1 MSSSTRVSGT
11 TDSGADRLRPTP
23 SPQIPPGGG
32 LPSPATS
39 SQGWVIRLV
48 RRGEAVAGG
57 VVMLL
62 MITIALVAP
71 WITSHDPLR
80 LNPIERLRAPSA
92 VNWFGTDDFGRD
104 VYSQVIFGARTSL
117 LVGGMVMVCSSLM
130 GIILGLAA
138 GYYRALDN
146 LLMRVTDGLMAFPG
160 IVLAIALMASLGP
173 QVANI
178 VIALSVV
185 YMPRMARLIRSAVL
199 VAREMPYV
207 EAARASGAA
216 DRHIALKHILPNC
229 IPPLI
234 VQGTFIFAYSV
245 LAEATLSFLGVGAPP
260 YIPSWGNVISGGRL
274 FIREAPWISLF
285 PGIAIVITCLGLNL
299 FGDGLRDALDPRL
312 RDVEASPRG

>member
-1 MSSSTRVSGT
+1 MSSSIRASST
-11 TDSGADRLRPTP
+11 TERGADALGQAPAAP
-23 SPQIPPGGG
+23 SHATTGM
-32 LPSPATS
+32 PSSHQHGP
-39 SQGWVIRLV
+39 GWVARLL
-48 RRGEAVAGG
+48 RRREAVAGG
-57 VVMLL
+57 VLMLVMLVV
-62 MITIALVAP
+62 ALAAP
-71 WITSHDPLR
+71 WLATHDPTR
-80 LNPIERLRAPSA
+80 LDPIERLRPPGHAHWLGS
-92 VNWFGTDDFGRD
+92 DDFGRD
-104 VYSQVIFGARTSL
+104 VYSQVLYGARTSL
-117 LVGGMVMVCSSLM
+117 LVGGMVMVGSSLM

-138 GYYRALDN
+138 GYYRTLDN
-146 LLMRVTDGLMAFPG
+146 LLMRITDGLMAFPG

-173 QVANI
+173 QVANVI
-178 VIALSVV
+178 IALSIV
-185 YMPRMARLIRSAVL
+185 YMPRMARLIRSAAL

-207 EAARASGAA
+207 EAARASGAP

-274 FIREAPWISLF
+274 FIREAPWITLF
-285 PGIAIVITCLGLNL
+285 PGIAIVVTCLGLNL

>member
-1 MSSSTRVSGT
+1 MSSSTRASST
-11 TDSGADRLRPTP
+11 TDPVIDAAGH
-23 SPQIPPGGG
+23 
-32 LPSPATS
+32 LPAAETQTGEALSFP
-39 SQGWVIRLV
+39 RNR
-48 RRGEAVAGG
+48 RRGWSVLLRRREAVAGG
-57 VVMLL
+57 VIMLL
-62 MITIALVAP
+62 MLVVALAAP
-71 WITSHDPLR
+71 WLATHEPTR
-80 LNPIERLRAPSA
+80 LNPIDRLRPPGQAH
-92 VNWFGTDDFGRD
+92 WFGSDDFGRD
-104 VYSQVIFGARTSL
+104 VYSQVIYGARISL
-117 LVGGMVMVCSSLM
+117 LVGGMVMVFSSLA

-138 GYYRALDN
+138 GYYRMLDN
-146 LLMRVTDGLMAFPG
+146 LLMRITDGLMAFPG

-173 QVANI
+173 QVANV

-207 EAARASGAA
+207 EAAKALGAP
-216 DRHIALKHILPNC
+216 DRRITLQHILPNC

-312 RDVEASPRG
+312 RDVDSAPRA

>member
-1 MSSSTRVSGT
+1 M
-11 TDSGADRLRPTP
+11 ARLL
-23 SPQIPPGGG
+23 SK
-32 LPSPATS
+32 
-39 SQGWVIRLV
+39 
-48 RRGEAVAGG
+48 GEVVAGG
-57 VVMLL
+57 AIMLL
-62 MITIALVAP
+62 LVMVALAAP
-71 WITSHDPLR
+71 WMATHDPLR
-80 LNPIERLRAPSA
+80 LNPIERLRTPDATH
-92 VNWFGTDDFGRD
+92 WFGTDDFGRD
-104 VYSQVIFGARTSL
+104 VYSQVIYGARTSL
-117 LVGGMVMVCSSLM
+117 VVGGMVMVCSSLI

-173 QVANI
+173 QVANVI
-178 VIALSVV
+178 IALSVV

-207 EAARASGAA
+207 EAAKASGAA
-216 DRHIALKHILPNC
+216 DRHITLKHIFPNC

-234 VQGTFIFAYSV
+234 VQGTFIFAYAV

-285 PGIAIVITCLGLNL
+285 PGVAIVITCLGLNL

-312 RDVEASPRG
+312 RDVEASPRA

>member
-1 MSSSTRVSGT
+1 
-11 TDSGADRLRPTP
+11 
-23 SPQIPPGGG
+23 
-32 LPSPATS
+32 
-39 SQGWVIRLV
+39 
-48 RRGEAVAGG
+48 
-57 VVMLL
+57 MLL
-62 MITIALVAP
+62 MVTIALAAP
-71 WITSHDPLR
+71 WISSHDPLR

-92 VNWFGTDDFGRD
+92 DHWFGTDEFGRD

-117 LVGGMVMVCSSLM
+117 LVGGMVMVCSSLV

-138 GYYRALDN
+138 GYYRTLDN
-146 LLMRVTDGLMAFPG
+146 VLMRITDGLMAFPG

-173 QVANI
+173 QVANV
-178 VIALSVV
+178 VIALSLV

-207 EAARASGAA
+207 EAAKASGAA

-234 VQGTFIFAYSV
+234 VQGTFIFAYAV

-312 RDVEASPRG
+312 RDVEAAPRA